1 MKAALLAFTHAADEA
16 QRWVDELGDELGWK
30 DNHAYG
36 LLRAVLH
43 ALRDWMSPDEMV
55 DLASQMP
62 IIVRGIFFEGW
73 RPGDTPAWDRKKQ
86 DFIDRVVLEMRGI
99 MPVSEGA
106 ITAVFGLLTRHLDV
120 SEIEHVRK
128 SMNKPLRDLWPPV

>member
-16 QRWVDELGDELGWK
+16 QRWVDELGDELGWN
-30 DNHAYG
+30 DNHAYC

-62 IIVRGIFFEGW
+62 IMVRGIFFEGW

-128 SMNKPLRDLWPPV
+128 SMKKPLRDLWPPV